1 MKARLAMIGVLAFAL
16 AADGQ
21 NVGELVD
28 DDGSDSW
35 LGDLAAEE
43 PEPEP
48 EPEARCHAPCLN
60 GGACEEFAADGSGVW
75 HCACAEGFQ
84 GATCAVAEES
94 PPPPPP
100 PPPPPTPPPPPPEEE
115 SPRAPPP
122 PPPAGA
128 APEDDG
134 SAAGAAAHPC
144 VVLGDIS
151 CDMEW
156 VIAAVVGA
164 AALALCGFYRLTR
177 PTHDPLAARSLYA
190 EDHPL
195 SPVQT
200 DGDLG
205 DYGLD
210 PDDHAG
216 GRRGS
221 RKGGRG
227 KAESGGDY
235 NALMP

>member
-1 MKARLAMIGVLAFAL
+1 MMKPRLAMIGVLACAL
-16 AADGQ
+16 TADGQ
-21 NVGELVD
+21 NGELVD
-28 DDGSDSW
+28 DDGSGSW
-35 LGDLAAEE
+35 VGELVDE

-48 EPEARCHAPCLN
+48 EPEARCHAPCQN

-84 GATCAVAEES
+84 GAACAVAEES

-100 PPPPPTPPPPPPEEE
+100 PEEESPPPLPPPPPP
-115 SPRAPPP
+115 PPP
-122 PPPAGA
+122 RA